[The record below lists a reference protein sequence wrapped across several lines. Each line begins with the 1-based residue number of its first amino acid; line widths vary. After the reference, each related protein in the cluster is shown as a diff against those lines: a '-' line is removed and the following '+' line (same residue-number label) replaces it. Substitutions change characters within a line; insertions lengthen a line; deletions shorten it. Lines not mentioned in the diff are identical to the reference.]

1 MLDKPTMIRLIAEQV
16 TQQYPDI
23 SASALQNV
31 LSQASEED
39 LQRLI
44 QAMSRFEL
52 KDIFHL
58 MPQLEQWEESSH
70 GN

>member
-1 MLDKPTMIRLIAEQV
+1 MLDKPTMIRLIAERV
-16 TQQYPDI
+16 TQQYPNI
-23 SASALQNV
+23 SANALQNV

-39 LQRLI
+39 LQRLM

-52 KDIFHL
+52 QDIFHL
-58 MPQLEQWEESSH
+58 MPKLEQWEESSH